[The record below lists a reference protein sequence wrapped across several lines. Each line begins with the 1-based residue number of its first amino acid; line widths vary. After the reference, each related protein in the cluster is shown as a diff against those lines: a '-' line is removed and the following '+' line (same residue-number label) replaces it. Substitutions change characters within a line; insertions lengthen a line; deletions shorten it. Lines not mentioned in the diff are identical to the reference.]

1 MAACL
6 LCGGAVADP
15 LLRDVSDARLA
26 TSRYEPHTS
35 LPRFRRAFEDDPS
48 RPSTVN
54 CTWKYFNQT
63 LDHFNKGNTVGGNA
77 TYLQRYCMYDKF
89 WTAPSAAVLAGS
101 ADASD
106 LTSDW
111 PPDTSYRG
119 PILFYTGNE
128 SPVK

>member
-1 MAACL
+1 
-6 LCGGAVADP
+6 
-15 LLRDVSDARLA
+15 
-26 TSRYEPHTS
+26 
-35 LPRFRRAFEDDPS
+35 
-48 RPSTVN
+48 
-54 CTWKYFNQT
+54 
-63 LDHFNKGNTVGGNA
+63 
-77 TYLQRYCMYDKF
+77 MYDKF